1 MNNSN
6 HSTASAAE
14 PVILTV
20 AGFDPS
26 GGAGISADLKT
37 FGAHN
42 CYGVAAIT
50 ALTVQNTQG
59 VRAVR
64 PVDSDTLR
72 ASIAALFEDGN
83 ISALKIGMLGGKANA
98 NVIADVLAGAS
109 SLPSVLDPVLRSTSG
124 HDLADAPALEVLR
137 GRLLSLPAII
147 TPNMDEAAVLTG
159 LTVEHLDGMK
169 AAAKRLVEMGA
180 RAVVVTGGHLE
191 KATDVFYDGSSFET
205 FVSERVKPYNTHGT
219 GCTFSSALA
228 ANLALGRHMRDAIVM
243 AKVFV
248 AEAIRKA
255 FPTGAG
261 RLPLHHLYRLQ
272 QAPRIAD
279 HSAAPLDPEA
289 AL

>member
-1 MNNSN
+1 MNHPNN
-6 HSTASAAE
+6 VVASAAE
-14 PVILTV
+14 PVVLAI

-59 VRAVR
+59 VSAVK
-64 PVDSDTLR
+64 PVDPETLR
-72 ASIAALFEDGN
+72 ASIAALFEDGE
-83 ISALKIGMLGGKANA
+83 IRAIKVGMLGGEANA
-98 NVIADVLAGAS
+98 RVIADALANAGA
-109 SLPSVLDPVLRSTSG
+109 LPSVLDPVLRSTSG
-124 HDLADAPALEVLR
+124 HDLADAGAIELLR
-137 GRLLSLPAII
+137 GPLLKLPTVI
-147 TPNMDEAAVLTG
+147 TPNMDEAGAIAG
-159 LTVEHLDGMK
+159 LTVQNAEGMH
-169 AAAKRLVEMGA
+169 AAAKKLVEMGA

-205 FVSERVKPYNTHGT
+205 FASERVKPDNTHGT

-228 ANLALGRHMRDAIVM
+228 ANLALGRPLREAIVL

-255 FPTGAG
+255 FPTGPG

-272 QAPRIAD
+272 QAMRPVD
-279 HSAAPLDPEA
+279 HSAASVEPEVA
-289 AL
+289 H

>member
-1 MNNSN
+1 MVL
-6 HSTASAAE
+6 A
-14 PVILTV
+14 I

-59 VRAVR
+59 VSAVK
-64 PVDSDTLR
+64 PVDPETLR
-72 ASIAALFEDGN
+72 ASIAALFEDGE
-83 ISALKIGMLGGKANA
+83 IRAIKVGMLGGEANA
-98 NVIADVLAGAS
+98 RVIADALANAGA
-109 SLPSVLDPVLRSTSG
+109 LPSVLDPVLRSTSG
-124 HDLADAPALEVLR
+124 HDLADAGAIELLR
-137 GRLLSLPAII
+137 GPLLKLPTVI
-147 TPNMDEAAVLTG
+147 TPNMDEAGAIAG
-159 LTVEHLDGMK
+159 LTVQNAEGMH
-169 AAAKRLVEMGA
+169 AAAKKLVEMGA

-205 FVSERVKPYNTHGT
+205 FASERVKPDNTHGT

-228 ANLALGRHMRDAIVM
+228 ANLALGRPLREAIVL

-255 FPTGAG
+255 FPTGPG

-272 QAPRIAD
+272 QAMRPVD
-279 HSAAPLDPEA
+279 HSAASVEPEVA
-289 AL
+289 H